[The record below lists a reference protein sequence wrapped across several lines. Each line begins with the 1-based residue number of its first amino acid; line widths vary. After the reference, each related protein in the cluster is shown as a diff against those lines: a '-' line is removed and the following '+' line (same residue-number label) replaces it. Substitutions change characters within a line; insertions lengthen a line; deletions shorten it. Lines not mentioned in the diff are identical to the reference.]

1 MKIFI
6 DSGADINIEA
16 SNDYGS
22 LPIHLAATSG
32 DFESVKLLVD
42 HGAIITTPNKLN
54 ATALHGAAATGS
66 VDIVEYLLARG
77 LDKHKHIL
85 NKDKQTA
92 LEVAIS
98 RSNYSEEVKKVLPK
112 LKALL
117 TGDESSNSSSS
128 GSGSETRDNDNN
140 DDEDV
145 IEISEESEYDDT
157 ENADL

>member
-1 MKIFI
+1 M
-6 DSGADINIEA
+6 
-16 SNDYGS
+16 
-22 LPIHLAATSG
+22 
-32 DFESVKLLVD
+32 
-42 HGAIITTPNKLN
+42 
-54 ATALHGAAATGS
+54 
-66 VDIVEYLLARG
+66 
-77 LDKHKHIL
+77 
-85 NKDKQTA
+85 
-92 LEVAIS
+92 EVAIS

-117 TGDESSNSSSS
+117 TGDESSTSSSS